1 MAPKEISALVY
12 EEKKHL
18 LYYALGF
25 KDDTLLPKGISLE
38 EDMVT
43 VLVDHYARAGSLLKD
58 VEIGDNG
65 LLDWSTQVF
74 QLLSVVR
81 VKLQETI

>member
-1 MAPKEISALVY
+1 MVY

-18 LYYALGF
+18 LYYALGL
-25 KDDTLLPKGISLE
+25 KDDTLLPKGINLE

-43 VLVDHYARAGSLLKD
+43 VLVEHYARNGSLLKD

-65 LLDWSTQVF
+65 LLDWSTQVTEF
-74 QLLSVVR
+74 LSA
-81 VKLQETI
+81 VKTKFQETILDL